1 MKNFELKVKIKQA
14 GNNTG
19 IQYRSK
25 ELPEVGKWSIGGYQ
39 CDVHPAAPNNAMVYE
54 EKGRGIICQNG
65 QGVVIDPEA
74 KRWLASE
81 HDPLKVDIAEW
92 HEYTVIARGNH
103 LIHKID
109 GQVTIDLLDFEL
121 AKRSLEGLLAFQIH
135 RGPAMKVQIKD
146 VMLKELPE
154 GGVIDFAN
162 SPIPSDAQIIEAN
175 VVKFDDAIA
184 TVISPDE
191 VLSSPT
197 LTLFPSP
204 SDGLVN
210 IGGTPLGAR
219 SIHFDNS
226 LGQCVLTSAIAA
238 SIDITPLAPGA
249 YIVTVLDGRGI
260 ILARS
265 RMVRH

>member
-1 MKNFELKVKIKQA
+1 MKRLLLSLLLALSSASAQDGFKPLFNGKDLSGWDGNPELWKVENGEIVGTTTGPEQLAYNQFLIWRGGVVKNFELRVKVKQA

-25 ELPEVGKWSIGGYQ
+25 ELPENGKWSIGGYQ
-39 CDVHPAAPNNAMVYE
+39 CDIHPAHPNNGMVYE

-81 HDPLKVDIAEW
+81 HEPVKVDIAEW
-92 HEYTVIARGNH
+92 HEYTVIAQGNH

-154 GGVIDFAN
+154 GGVMDFAN
-162 SPIPSDAQIIEAN
+162 SPIPSDAQIIEA
-175 VVKFDDAIA
+175 KA
-184 TVISPDE
+184 PK
-191 VLSSPT
+191 
-197 LTLFPSP
+197 
-204 SDGLVN
+204 GK
-210 IGGTPLGAR
+210 GKGKK
-219 SIHFDNS
+219 
-226 LGQCVLTSAIAA
+226 AA
-238 SIDITPLAPGA
+238 K
-249 YIVTVLDGRGI
+249 
-260 ILARS
+260 
-265 RMVRH
+265 